1 MRRSYPRSASRAYQG
16 VCTVCSAEFI
26 TGSPWTL
33 YCSGACRQRA
43 HRERMRDRQPLPL
56 VEPRQLQ
63 LPAANSGDLEVRAW
77 QGTPIQRR
85 STDGW
90 VNATAMCQAG
100 GKRWNHYAANDRTRE
115 YIAALRA
122 SVVAEKPCAAA
133 VAGNPAD
140 PFSRSA
146 GNPADP
152 SKTPEV
158 VQSITTGPNHL
169 RGTWVHPRLAVDLAR
184 WISPAFA
191 VWMDGWFLEILAR
204 GAAPHHHQPTTP
216 GITVAAPTE
225 REAMQLWRA
234 AIEAETTRALRLTL
248 GVTGRTDAGMR
259 PRGPWRFVSC

>member
-63 LPAANSGDLEVRAW
+63 LPAADSGDLEVRAW
-77 QGTPIQRR
+77 HGTPIQRR
-85 STDGW
+85 SIDGW

-133 VAGNPAD
+133 VAGNPA
-140 PFSRSA
+140 
-146 GNPADP
+146 
-152 SKTPEV
+152 TLPEV
-158 VQSITTGPNHL
+158 VEVRQGGAAHL
-169 RGTWVHPRLAVDLAR
+169 QGTWVHPRLAVDLAR

-191 VWMDGWFLEILAR
+191 VWMDGWFLETIA
-204 GAAPHHHQPTTP
+204 AAPTTTPTTP
-216 GITVAAPTE
+216 GITVTARTE
-225 REAMQLWRA
+225 REAMQLWQA

-248 GVTGRTDAGMR
+248 GTIGRTDAGLR
-259 PRGPWRFVSC
+259 PRGPWRFVAC

>member
-56 VEPRQLQ
+56 VESRQLQ
-63 LPAANSGDLEVRAW
+63 LPAADSGDLEVRAW
-77 QGTPIQRR
+77 HGTPIQRR

-100 GKRWNHYAANDRTRE
+100 GKRWNNYERGDRTQE
-115 YIAALRA
+115 YIAALRQA
-122 SVVAEKPCAAA
+122 LAPETPCAAV
-133 VAGNPAD
+133 VAQNRA
-140 PFSRSA
+140 
-146 GNPADP
+146 
-152 SKTPEV
+152 TLPEV
-158 VQSITTGPNHL
+158 VEVRQGGAAHL
-169 RGTWVHPRLAVDLAR
+169 QGTWVHPRLAVDLAR

-191 VWMDGWFLEILAR
+191 VWMDGWFLETIA
-204 GAAPHHHQPTTP
+204 AAPATTPTTP
-216 GITVAAPTE
+216 GITVTARTE
-225 REAMQLWRA
+225 REAMQLWQA

-248 GVTGRTDAGMR
+248 GTIGATDAGLR
-259 PRGPWRFVSC
+259 PRGPWRFVAC

>member
-1 MRRSYPRSASRAYQG
+1 MSRRSYPRSASRAYQG

-63 LPAANSGDLEVRAW
+63 LPAADSSGLEVRAW

-85 STDGW
+85 GTDGW

-100 GKRWNHYAANDRTRE
+100 GREWFTYARSSRSQE
-115 YIAALRA
+115 YIAAL
-122 SVVAEKPCAAA
+122 
-133 VAGNPAD
+133 AGSLGSPQNCGHPSAGSPQNPA
-140 PFSRSA
+140 
-146 GNPADP
+146 
-152 SKTPEV
+152 TPV
-158 VQSITTGPNHL
+158 TQSITTGPNHL

-191 VWMDGWFLEILAR
+191 VWMDGWFLETIATT
-204 GAAPHHHQPTTP
+204 PTTTPTAP
-216 GITVAAPTE
+216 GITVTARSE
-225 REAMQLWRA
+225 REAMQLWQA
-234 AIEAETTRALRLTL
+234 AIEAETARALRLTL
-248 GVTGRTDAGMR
+248 GTTGRTDDGLR
-259 PRGPWRFVSC
+259 FRRSNQWRFVAC